1 MTYHPPQ
8 EMLEKYARVLVRCAL
23 GDGKGIRPGEVVLL
37 QVPECAKPMLLAL
50 QKEVLDAGGVYITHF
65 MPDGTERGFFERASD
80 AQLTFFPEKL
90 LKGRIEQIDHS
101 VFIIAEHDKKELEGI
116 PPARI
121 MARSK
126 AFKPYMEWR
135 DAKEQLGKF
144 TWTLALYGTESSA
157 REAGIS
163 LEAYWGEI
171 SRACYLDTLDP
182 VEKWKGALAEVG
194 RVKDALNALAI
205 EKVHVEADGVDLWV
219 HLGKNRQWMGGSG
232 RNIPSFEVFISP
244 DWRGTEGTIAFDQP
258 LYRYGS
264 LVEGITLRFEKGE
277 VVEAHATRGE
287 DVLKAMLASDAGAK
301 RVGEFSLTDVR
312 LSRITRFMAETL
324 FDENFGGA
332 YGNTHIALGKA
343 YKDSYP
349 GDSSSLSPEQWAE
362 LGYND
367 SAVHTDIVSTK
378 NRKVTAFL
386 SDGTERI
393 IYESGRFL
401 L

>member
-1 MTYHPPQ
+1 MNYHPPQ
-8 EMLEKYARVLVRCAL
+8 EILEKYAHVLVRCAL
-23 GDGKGIRPGEVVLL
+23 GGGKGIQPGEVVLL

-50 QKEVLDAGGVYITHF
+50 QHAVLEAGGHYVTHYL
-65 MPDGTERGFFERASD
+65 PDGTERGFFERATD

-90 LKGRIEQIDHS
+90 LQGRIDQIDHS
-101 VFIIAEHDKKELEGI
+101 VFIIAEHDKTELEGI

-121 MARSK
+121 MARSR

-135 DAKEQLGKF
+135 DAKEQQGRF

-157 REAGIS
+157 REAGLS
-163 LEAYWGEI
+163 LEAYWDEI
-171 SRACYLDTLDP
+171 IRACYLDLPDP
-182 VEKWKGALAEVG
+182 VAKWRDSLAEVG

-205 EKVHVEADGVDLWV
+205 ERVHVEAEGVDLWIG
-219 HLGKNRQWMGGSG
+219 LGKERRWMGGSG

-244 DWRGTEGTIAFDQP
+244 DWRATEGTIAFDQP

-264 LVEGITLRFEKGE
+264 LIEGIRLRFEKGE
-277 VVEAHATRGE
+277 VVEAHATKGE
-287 DVLKAMLASDAGAK
+287 EVLKAMLASDAGAK

-324 FDENFGGA
+324 FDENFGGE

-343 YKDSYP
+343 YTDSYP
-349 GDSSSLSPEQWAE
+349 GDATSLTKEQWAE
-362 LGYND
+362 KGYND

-378 NRKVTAFL
+378 NRTVTAFL
-386 SDGTERI
+386 GDGTTLVL
-393 IYESGRFL
+393 YAQGRFL